1 VRSRLTDLGSAV
13 RDALEPGLR
22 LHLTTSGRAATR
34 EVLRQSQ
41 GAHGSGL
48 GLTLIMCRVGGG
60 HAADLVASGSV
71 AAVIAGSY
79 GAVSSDYV
87 GPMPQLQSTFGR
99 GDVTFQH
106 WSFLSLT
113 QRLRAAAQGLP
124 FAQTHSLVGSSMAAA
139 NAADFM
145 VIGDPFGQPGPA
157 AIMSPLAP
165 DVSIVHALAADED
178 GNTLVIPPQEDG
190 VWGALAS
197 RRGAIVTA
205 EHIVSRDVIRRNSHL
220 VRLPGRYVRAV
231 CHVPFGAHPGRFGS
245 RVLPDL
251 RSYQADSDFD
261 RQYLTA
267 ARGPGQLPAWLR
279 RWVFDLADH
288 DAYLAQLGEAR
299 LAGLQRRRPAVQR
312 RRSAEDGS
320 PPSAS
325 ETLMTL
331 AMREVIRLIRAD
343 GHDVLLV
350 GAGLSE
356 APAMAARQV
365 LRQDG
370 IDVSLA
376 MGHGFFGFE
385 PAPGQSEPDGD
396 SALMSADATEIYGV
410 VLGGARQHGLAIL
423 GAAQVDR
430 CGNTNSTVVNGTLIT
445 GSGGSNDAASVCD
458 TIVVTRMSKRKLV
471 AQVEFVTCPGTRLRA
486 VVTDKGVFRKTRGD
500 VPLQLCAYL
509 ADDATSADDAIAE
522 IRSSCGWDL
531 EIGADLER
539 VPAANGP
546 ELSLIRWL
554 MPDRYRR

>member
-1 VRSRLTDLGSAV
+1 VTSRLTDLGRAV
-13 RDALEPGLR
+13 HDALEPGLH
-22 LHLTTSGRAATR
+22 LHLTTSCRAATR
-34 EVLRQSQ
+34 EVLRQSHD
-41 GAHGSGL
+41 ANL

-71 AAVIAGSY
+71 RAVIAGSY
-79 GAVSSDYV
+79 GAVSSAYA
-87 GPMPQLQSTFGR
+87 GPMPQLQGAFGR

-113 QRLRAAAQGLP
+113 QRLQAAAQGLP
-124 FAQTHSLVGSSMAAA
+124 FAQTHSLLGSSMAAA

-145 VIGDPFGQPGPA
+145 AIPDPFGSPDRA

-178 GNTLVIPPQEDG
+178 GNTIVIPPQEDG

-220 VRLPGRYVRAV
+220 VRLPARYVRAV

-245 RVLPDL
+245 RVFPGL
-251 RSYQADSDFD
+251 RWYEADSDFD
-261 RQYLTA
+261 HAYLA
-267 ARGPGQLPAWLR
+267 ASRDPGLIGAWLR
-279 RWVFDLADH
+279 RWVLGLAGH
-288 DAYLAQLGEAR
+288 DAYLAQLGEAK
-299 LAGLQRRRPAVQR
+299 LAALQRPREAAQSPPPAQ
-312 RRSAEDGS
+312 DGS
-320 PPSAS
+320 LPSAS

-331 AMREVIRLIRAD
+331 ATREVMSLIRAE

-356 APAMAARQV
+356 APAAAARHA

-376 MGHGFFGFE
+376 TGNGFFGFE
-385 PAPGQSEPDGD
+385 PAPGRFEPDVD
-396 SALMSADATEIYGV
+396 SALMSADGSDIYGV
-410 VLGGARQHGLAIL
+410 VLGGTRPHGLAIL

-430 CGNTNSTVVNGTLIT
+430 CGNTNSTVVAGQLIT
-445 GSGGSNDAASVCD
+445 GSGGANDAASVCD
-458 TIVVTRMSKRKLV
+458 TIVVTRMSRRKLV
-471 AQVEFVTCPGTRLRA
+471 SQVEFVTCPGTRVRA
-486 VVTDKGVFRKTRGD
+486 VVTDKGVFRKPRGD
-500 VPLQLCAYL
+500 APLRLSAYL

-522 IRSSCGWDL
+522 IRAGCGWDL
-531 EIGADLER
+531 EISDDLER
-539 VPAANGP
+539 VPAATGP